1 MSATVFVEKEPCARQ
16 RLVNTSGADLAVN
29 EFALLGTVPVVAEG
43 AVVSGSAGGFLLG
56 GNGAIFQAST
66 FVTSEG
72 TFATANAPVYWDNTT
87 KKFSDT
93 KTAGYFLVG
102 YVVEILA
109 SGVIRFAALGT
120 AVEITVKDTIQTGAW
135 FKRTA
140 TLTAAAAATAVNILT
155 AADVGTKSAYVMGAF
170 VKVNGATAWTDTTA
184 TVVKIQDT
192 ADTPVVG
199 ATVAKA
205 GLTANAC
212 LTFGSSNVTLGDSV
226 ALGSGFTAA
235 KGVDV
240 VADAVFAAGSDLVV
254 TIFGY
259 IE

>member
-29 EFALLGTVPVVAEG
+29 EFALLGTVQVVAEE
-43 AVVSGSAGGFLLG
+43 AVTSGSSGGFLIG
-56 GNGAIFQAST
+56 GNGAVFQAST

-72 TFATANAPVYWDNTT
+72 TFATANAPVYWDNTN

-93 KTAGYFLVG
+93 KKAGYFLVG

-109 SGVIRFAALGT
+109 GSVIRFSAIDT
-120 AVEITVKDTIQTGAW
+120 AVEITEKDTIQTGAW

-140 TLTAAAAATAVNILT
+140 TLTSAAAATAVNLLT
-155 AADVGTKSAYVMGAF
+155 AADVGTKTAYVMGAF

-184 TVVKIQDT
+184 TIVKVQDT
-192 ADTPVVG
+192 AGTPVVG

-205 GLTANAC
+205 GLTASAC
-212 LTFGSSNVTLGDSV
+212 LTLGSSSITLGAPISN
-226 ALGSGFTAA
+226 GTGFTAA
-235 KGVDV
+235 KGIDV